1 MGGRQATMDNPV
13 VILVTVAALLAVVVW
28 FDSRLLVDLAGTP
41 DRELRYF
48 NRNTWAMIIVL
59 SFPIGPML
67 YLRYAKT
74 PDRYR

>member
-1 MGGRQATMDNPV
+1 VT

-28 FDSRLLVDLAGTP
+28 FDTRLLADLARTG

-48 NRNTWAMIIVL
+48 NRTTWALIIVL

-67 YLRYAKT
+67 YLTYAKG
-74 PDRYR
+74 PHR